1 MSFPVGLHLEEE
13 GSEEKPI
20 GIKTRK
26 AQRLSGAKRDPG
38 GAG

>member
-13 GSEEKPI
+13 GLEEKPT
-20 GIKTRK
+20 GIKTGK